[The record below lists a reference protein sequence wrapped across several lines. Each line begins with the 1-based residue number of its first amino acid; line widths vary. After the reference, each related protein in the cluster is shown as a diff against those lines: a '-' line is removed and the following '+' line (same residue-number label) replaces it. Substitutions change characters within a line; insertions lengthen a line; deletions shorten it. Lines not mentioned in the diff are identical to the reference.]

1 MKRKCNFFGWVVS
14 DKDTYAWWSLLFL
27 VSLKSLLLVLLLLI
41 LTMMIFDNIVIL
53 LILMTE
59 CYSAGLKLWIKVDIY
74 DFE

>member
-41 LTMMIFDNIVIL
+41 LIIMIFVIL